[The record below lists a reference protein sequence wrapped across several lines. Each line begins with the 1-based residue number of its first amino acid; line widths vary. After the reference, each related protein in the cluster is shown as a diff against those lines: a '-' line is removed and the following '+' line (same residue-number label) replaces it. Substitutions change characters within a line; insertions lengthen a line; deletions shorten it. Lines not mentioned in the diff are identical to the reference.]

1 MVLIDEGSSSDAEVA
16 AFSLRRAAG
25 ATLVGARSWGGVFGC
40 GETQLVDGTVVVHP
54 AYAMHVHG
62 EGWALENRGVE
73 PDVAVPIAPHDAA
86 AGHDPQLHAAVEAAV
101 RRARELRSAA
111 VQERELER
119 EREAPLPRQ
128 RPHWSCQ

>member
-1 MVLIDEGSSSDAEVA
+1 MRSARGGHS
-16 AFSLRRAAG
+16 
-25 ATLVGARSWGGVFGC
+25 ATLVGARTWGGVFGC

-86 AGHDPQLHAAVEAAV
+86 AGHARSVCSGATCSQCSTTGPS
-101 RRARELRSAA
+101 RRRRSTERSARSHVPPRA
-111 VQERELER
+111 Y
-119 EREAPLPRQ
+119 LPRQ
-128 RPHWSCQ
+128 Q